1 MSFDQLM
8 IKTIWHR
15 LFLPNR
21 ITHLFIQL
29 FNNFNHFFCHL
40 FEDDFIT
47 SLQNYHGGSEKRPQP
62 FPPNI
67 HSNFSHE
74 IAICSPIFSHFT
86 FFQSFTWSSLLRSC
100 GVIMVGAKN
109 GFDPFLLIHHL
120 QFHCA
125 QFFLSNHICWLNWH
139 IFITISS
146 FFQAFTGTILL
157 RSCRIIVVGAKN
169 GLDPFCRSAKCHD
182 GGSQGTFH
190 GGWTG
195 K

>member
-1 MSFDQLM
+1 M

-15 LFLPNR
+15 PFLPNR

-109 GFDPFLLIHHL
+109 GFDPFCWSAIYNFIVRNFSC
-120 QFHCA
+120 QITFVDWIDI
-125 QFFLSNHICWLNWH
+125 FL
-139 IFITISS
+139 
-146 FFQAFTGTILL
+146 
-157 RSCRIIVVGAKN
+157 
-169 GLDPFCRSAKCHD
+169 
-182 GGSQGTFH
+182 
-190 GGWTG
+190 
-195 K
+195 